1 MSTRGAAKAGGGT
14 GAWSCHPPAGDIRV
28 FVWYQDAVTLCV
40 YFRIQLRRL
49 QVNGVEGVGPMV
61 GVDAYGLCS
70 ALGVPC
76 QNSFPGTTM
85 SLSVTTMLGWEKGGL
100 GDVAS
105 CKEVLRR
112 WALGSTGC

>member
-49 QVNGVEGVGPMV
+49 QV
-61 GVDAYGLCS
+61 
-70 ALGVPC
+70 
-76 QNSFPGTTM
+76 M
-85 SLSVTTMLGWEKGGL
+85 SPSVTTMLGWEKGGL

-112 WALGSTGC
+112 WALGSTGR